1 MELASIS
8 TSVTI
13 TDIEQARERIDGR
26 VRRTP
31 VLSATRLGKRAGVE
45 LLLKAENF
53 QRAGSFKV
61 RGALNKISC
70 LSPEERK
77 RGVVA
82 VSAGNHAQGVAWAA
96 SEAGVKSVIV
106 MAATASES
114 KIAATRGYGAEVI
127 LVDGGIGE
135 AFTHVEKVR
144 AERGLTLVHP
154 FDDPLIIA
162 GQGSVGLEIV
172 EDVPDV
178 DVIVVGIGGGGLIS
192 GVALAAKARK
202 PDVRIIGVEPDGG
215 AVMRRSWDAG
225 KPLEM
230 TPITIADGLAS
241 PVAGTLTYAITRE
254 LLDDI
259 VTVSDEEIIN
269 AVKDLLVFCKLFA
282 EPAGATP
289 VAAILS
295 GRLDIEPNARVVAVI
310 SGGNFD
316 LEALKKIL

>member
-1 MELASIS
+1 
-8 TSVTI
+8 VTI
-13 TDIEQARERIDGR
+13 SDIEAARARIDGR

-31 VLSATRLGKRAGVE
+31 VLSATRLGARVGVK
-45 LLLKAENF
+45 LLLKAEHF

-70 LSPEERK
+70 LTPQERA

-96 SEAGVKSVIV
+96 AELGVHAVIV
-106 MAATASES
+106 MAATASAA

-127 LVDGGIGE
+127 LVEGGIGA
-135 AFTHVEKVR
+135 AFAHVEEVR
-144 AERGLTLVHP
+144 QARGLTLVHP

-172 EDVPDV
+172 EDVPAV
-178 DVIVVGIGGGGLIS
+178 DTIVVGIGGGGLIS
-192 GVALAAKARK
+192 GIALAAKARK
-202 PDVRIIGVEPDGG
+202 PGVRVIGVEPAGG
-215 AVMRRSWDAG
+215 AVMRQSWDAG
-225 KPLEM
+225 QPLEM
-230 TPITIADGLAS
+230 TPVTIADGLAS
-241 PVAGTLTYAITRE
+241 PLAGTLTYAMTRA

-259 VTVSDEEIIN
+259 VTVTDEEII
-269 AVKDLLVFCKLFA
+269 AALKDLLVYCKLYA
-282 EPAGATP
+282 EPAGAAS

-295 GRLDIEPNARVVAVI
+295 GRLALAPDSTVVAVI